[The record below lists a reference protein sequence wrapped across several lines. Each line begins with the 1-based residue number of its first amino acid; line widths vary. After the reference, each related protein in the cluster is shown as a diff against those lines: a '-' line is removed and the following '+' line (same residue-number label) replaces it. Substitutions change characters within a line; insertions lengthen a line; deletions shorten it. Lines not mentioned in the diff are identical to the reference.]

1 MSSDVK
7 RHVHRCSTCSRSA
20 VGRRKASVQAKCQIY
35 TQPAAVV
42 GFDIV
47 GPLKTNVRGEEK
59 YVLSIQCYMTR
70 FVVFVAIP
78 NRKADTVVRALGQHW
93 IHRFGAPVV
102 FVSDNAPEFT
112 AIEEETIAHLEQKLG
127 VKHVYV
133 SSYSPASNLVE
144 RVHQQLGR
152 TLRIFVNKLGRAWS
166 ECLTEAAFAVNA
178 ADLSFAPFSPFYLMH
193 GFQPRIKADIKCLA
207 DKDDKTLKKLMREM
221 PDLSEYVAA
230 RDPKMKSILSA
241 LILARRE
248 EREKYTALLNTQRL
262 PPKVYNPGDMCVVW
276 RPPKDAELG
285 SKLSWQN
292 TGPYRVL
299 ASQKHGREYR
309 LQHLTTGDICI
320 HSATLTGIN
329 AAKESLP

>member
-1 MSSDVK
+1 MPWVGTGF
-7 RHVHRCSTCSRSA
+7 HR
-20 VGRRKASVQAKCQIY
+20 
-35 TQPAAVV
+35 
-42 GFDIV
+42 
-47 GPLKTNVRGEEK
+47 L
-59 YVLSIQCYMTR
+59 
-70 FVVFVAIP
+70 
-78 NRKADTVVRALGQHW
+78 
-93 IHRFGAPVV
+93 GAPVV

-112 AIEEETIAHLEQKLG
+112 AIEEETIAHLEQELG

-248 EREKYTALLNTQRL
+248 EREKYTALLATQALYGYQRREG
-262 PPKVYNPGDMCVVW
+262 KIAAH
-276 RPPKDAELG
+276 RG
-285 SKLSWQN
+285 SAGCLFFF
-292 TGPYRVL
+292 
-299 ASQKHGREYR
+299 
-309 LQHLTTGDICI
+309 
-320 HSATLTGIN
+320 
-329 AAKESLP
+329 

>member
-1 MSSDVK
+1 M
-7 RHVHRCSTCSRSA
+7 
-20 VGRRKASVQAKCQIY
+20 
-35 TQPAAVV
+35 
-42 GFDIV
+42 
-47 GPLKTNVRGEEK
+47 
-59 YVLSIQCYMTR
+59 
-70 FVVFVAIP
+70 
-78 NRKADTVVRALGQHW
+78 
-93 IHRFGAPVV
+93 
-102 FVSDNAPEFT
+102 
-112 AIEEETIAHLEQKLG
+112 
-127 VKHVYV
+127 
-133 SSYSPASNLVE
+133 E

-309 LQHLTTGDICI
+309 LQHLTTGDN
-320 HSATLTGIN
+320 L
-329 AAKESLP
+329 LPLRTRERLG